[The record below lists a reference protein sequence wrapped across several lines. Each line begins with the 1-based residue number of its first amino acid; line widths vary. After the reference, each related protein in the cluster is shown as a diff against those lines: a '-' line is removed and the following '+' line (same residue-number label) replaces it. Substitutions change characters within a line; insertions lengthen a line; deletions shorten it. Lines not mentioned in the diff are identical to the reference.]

1 LQIPPPVSEKETKP
15 WARKPRQPAK
25 GIPARKH
32 RRRGHRGR
40 RRRSRVLPEF
50 FLSFV
55 VANASGSSDF
65 AKLPSTSCVLAIV
78 PEVVSYAHIEDASGP
93 LVAAIAVTAAAAEI
107 AVATAGAGSSP
118 EFFLSVVVADASGSS
133 DLAMPP
139 STSCVLAIVPE
150 VVSYTHIKDASG
162 SLVTAITVVVAAA
175 AIAVATTAAIAVA
188 TAGAGS
194 DPLVVPAVYSR
205 TIAFSLTAEGCA
217 FSFSF
222 SFSFPF
228 SFSFASSGY
237 SRAVAGCPNAVV
249 PEG

>member
-1 LQIPPPVSEKETKP
+1 M
-15 WARKPRQPAK
+15 A
-25 GIPARKH
+25 
-32 RRRGHRGR
+32 
-40 RRRSRVLPEF
+40 
-50 FLSFV
+50 
-55 VANASGSSDF
+55 
-65 AKLPSTSCVLAIV
+65 
-78 PEVVSYAHIEDASGP
+78 P

-133 DLAMPP
+133 DLVMPP
-139 STSCVLAIVPE
+139 PTSCILAIVPE
-150 VVSYTHIKDASG
+150 VVSYAHIEDASG
-162 SLVTAITVVVAAA
+162 SLVTAITVAVAVA
-175 AIAVATTAAIAVA
+175 AIAVATAAAIAVA

-217 FSFSF
+217 FA
-222 SFSFPF
+222 F

-249 PEG
+249 PEGGK